1 MCMCLPE
8 VRTQDRHT
16 FKRVAR
22 LPVMGTDCPP
32 VFVTYSP
39 PRAAVRGQEII
50 CHPVRRSTIK
60 IIKLDDREQKA
71 GGVIL
76 KRCLIRG
83 INKIKSLGAEIAPA
97 FPWNVS
103 SQCKN
108 CALFVLDSNS

>member
-1 MCMCLPE
+1 M
-8 VRTQDRHT
+8 T
-16 FKRVAR
+16 
-22 LPVMGTDCPP
+22 GTDCPRA
-32 VFVTYSP
+32 FVTYSP
-39 PRAAVRGQEII
+39 PRAAIRGQEII

-76 KRCLIRG
+76 KMCLVRG

-108 CALFVLDSNS
+108 CALFVLESNC